1 MIQTALIQN
10 AHSDLVTDASY
21 DFYGLYLATCALD
34 QRIKV
39 WALEQSSGQWKLEDE
54 WKAHDATVTK
64 ISWAHPVF
72 GSILSSGSFD
82 RTVKIWEQQEDVSG
96 AGSGAIDGKSKWVE
110 RAVLLEAKGS
120 VRSVEFAPHH
130 FGLKLA
136 AISSDNHLRIYE
148 CLEQPALSSWQL
160 IDEVDVPSLTVSNTH
175 PGSIAGTIAPGTPT
189 PAAAGAITFD
199 GASVSNMLQTAQQ
212 QQAAT
217 HPNRP
222 GVGVREADG
231 GWCLSWCKERYWGE
245 VLAVGCGVSGV
256 VKIIQLSAHRRP
268 QALLSLDPP
277 SPPSASTNSSSLP
290 RGSSTRAVGYAAA
303 VAGTNVNASEAPY
316 AVTSVAW
323 APGCGRSFHL
333 IATGSRDGCVR
344 IWKVRP
350 PPPSSLSA
358 STLPSVVAGMGNG
371 SEIEDVNMDAPEE
384 KWSASLVAEFDDHKS
399 SVGRVEWNITGTI
412 LSSSGNDGRIR
423 LWKQSALGVWHSA
436 GHISVEQTEE
446 RSEADDVEMIENGT
460 SS

>member
-21 DFYGLYLATCALD
+21 DFYGLYLATCGLD

-54 WKAHDATVTK
+54 WKAHDATITK

-72 GSILSSGSFD
+72 GSILASGSFD
-82 RTVKIWEQQEDVSG
+82 RTVKIWEQREDMPGTGPG
-96 AGSGAIDGKSKWVE
+96 ATDGKSKWVE

-136 AISSDNHLRIYE
+136 AVSSDNHLRIYE

-160 IDEVDVPSLTVSNTH
+160 IDEVDVPSLPVSDTH
-175 PGSIAGTIAPGTPT
+175 PSSIAGTIAPGTPT

-277 SPPSASTNSSSLP
+277 SPPSASSNSSSLP
-290 RGSSTRAVGYAAA
+290 RGSSSRAVGYAAVVTGA
-303 VAGTNVNASEAPY
+303 NTNASEAPY
-316 AVTSVAW
+316 AITSVAW
-323 APGCGRSFHL
+323 APSCGRSFHL
-333 IATGSRDGCVR
+333 VATGSRDGCVR

-350 PPPSSLSA
+350 PPPPSLSA
-358 STLPSVVAGMGNG
+358 STVPSMVAGMDNG
-371 SEIEDVNMDAPEE
+371 SEIEDVNMDGPEE

-423 LWKQSALGVWHSA
+423 LWKQSALGAWHSA